1 MAHTFYCLFLAELGQ
16 TFSFYPTR
24 LPGETSPGF
33 INDYIPLVLSHPWR
47 KRLGCSPNTGPE
59 GLRCVS
65 STYTKWSGEK
75 RIVPSSNHVPL
86 ISSKSACILSSE
98 LTETPPSPSQ
108 PKSHSVRLLLRVF
121 CRQINAFINMP
132 FHSSRDFFFFS
143 KLISH
148 AIILLLYGGSRNLTK

>member
-1 MAHTFYCLFLAELGQ
+1 MTHTFYCLFLAEFGQ

-98 LTETPPSPSQ
+98 LTETPHPRPSPKATPSGCCFVFSTDKLTPSLTCLFTQ
-108 PKSHSVRLLLRVF
+108 AVIFFLFKIIFSRHNPVALWSV
-121 CRQINAFINMP
+121 A
-132 FHSSRDFFFFS
+132 
-143 KLISH
+143 
-148 AIILLLYGGSRNLTK
+148 